1 MHRAKA
7 IRTGREEP
15 SLFVCL
21 FVCFFRKRY
30 KDRDRQRDG
39 REESFFFLA
48 VRRDEDGQ
56 VKGKISLL
64 GEQAF
69 SS

>member
-15 SLFVCL
+15 SPFVCL
-21 FVCFFRKRY
+21 FVFFSK
-30 KDRDRQRDG
+30 KIQRQRQTER
-39 REESFFFLA
+39 RERRIFFFFLA